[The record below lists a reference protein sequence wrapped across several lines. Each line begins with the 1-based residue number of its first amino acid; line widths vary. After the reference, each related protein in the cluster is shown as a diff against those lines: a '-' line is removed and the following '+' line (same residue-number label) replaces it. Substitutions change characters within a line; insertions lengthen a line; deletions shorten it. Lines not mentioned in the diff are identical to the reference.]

1 MKELELTT
9 GENMFHKVINKT
21 YGDLFD
27 KVFDAGLE
35 ERDQLMLD
43 LYNKSKEDDS
53 LDERKKKIIAGC
65 YLAHINAVC
74 DNCFCGPLM
83 FFYDKKKPNLK
94 KLYHEK
100 RLIRAVDDLYTVVVR
115 SGFPCR
121 PEYMPELTK
130 SILASYGYSTKVPF
144 VEDKDAILML
154 LLSRFARAIG
164 PNDYKNIW
172 FVVQVIKNISL
183 NAYASPELLKT
194 NLKLQEQRMNLA
206 KFIISIYNT
215 YFKDKPL
222 VPDVDKVESPEL
234 SEREI

>member
-9 GENMFHKVINKT
+9 GENMFHKAINKT
-21 YGDLFD
+21 YGELFD
-27 KVFDAGLE
+27 KVFHASLE

-53 LDERKKKIIAGC
+53 LDDKKKKIIAGC

-74 DNCFCGPLM
+74 DDCFCGPLM

-100 RLIRAVDDLYTVVVR
+100 RLIRAVDDLYTVVDR
-115 SGFPCR
+115 SGFSCR

-172 FVVQVIKNISL
+172 FVVQLIQNISL
-183 NAYASPELLKT
+183 NAYASPELL
-194 NLKLQEQRMNLA
+194 NNNMKLQKQRMNLA

-222 VPDVDKVESPEL
+222 VPDSHKTTIPEN
-234 SEREI
+234 SEMEI